1 MGFSPAMGLAG
12 EALFE
17 EVGAKEAEVWE
28 AALEAALRVSLS

>member
-17 EVGAKEAEVWE
+17 ELGTKEAEVWE
-28 AALEAALRVSLS
+28 GNLGGS